1 MICEGPVRGFA
12 IRQEANWNKFSSCWV
27 MSQFKRRSD
36 TLGVSSDCA
45 MQSTITSGRLIGSQ
59 LINQS
64 GWGSLNGIV
73 SVLRFKLCASLP
85 RKCERQI
92 CRVRH

>member
-12 IRQEANWNKFSSCWV
+12 IRQEANWNKFSSCRV

-45 MQSTITSGRLIGSQ
+45 MPSTITSVWSRMHPLDREGLSP
-59 LINQS
+59 LADFS
-64 GWGSLNGIV
+64 GAIILNAAIRDTLTHG
-73 SVLRFKLCASLP
+73 F
-85 RKCERQI
+85 QT
-92 CRVRH
+92 